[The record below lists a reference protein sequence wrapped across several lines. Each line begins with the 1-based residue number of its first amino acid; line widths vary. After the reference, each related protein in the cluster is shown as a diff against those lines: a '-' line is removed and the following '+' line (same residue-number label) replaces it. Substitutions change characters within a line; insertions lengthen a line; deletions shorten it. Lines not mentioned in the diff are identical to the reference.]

1 MRRPEMDGDVDQ
13 LIRDLIEQVRGVE
26 GVVAVVLGGSR
37 ARNTHT
43 PASDID
49 LGIYYDP
56 AIALD
61 ITGLDR
67 TAQAVDDAHRPGLVT
82 AIGGWGPWINGGG
95 WLTVR
100 GIAVDFLYRDL
111 GRVRHYT
118 EAACAGQIEFAY
130 QPGHPLGFAS
140 YIYMSEIAVCRVYWD
155 PQGAIAQLKR
165 QTTAYP
171 PRLKAAIIRQFWW
184 EADFSLQ
191 IARKA
196 IFRGDVAYVA
206 GCCFRAVG
214 CVLQTLFALN
224 EQYWLNEK
232 GATAMAAR
240 FPLCPAGLQ
249 ARIDAAFARLA
260 PAPAALT
267 EAVEN
272 LAGLVREIDVL
283 VQAVALG

>member
-1 MRRPEMDGDVDQ
+1 MRRPEMDEDVDQ
-13 LIRDLIEQVRGVE
+13 LMGDLVEQVRGVE
-26 GVVAVVLGGSR
+26 GVAAVVLGGSR

-56 AIALD
+56 AVGLD

-67 TAQAVDDAHRPGLVT
+67 VAQAMDDAHRPGLVT

-95 WLTVR
+95 WLTVQ

-111 GRVRHYT
+111 HRVQYYT
-118 EAACAGQIEFAY
+118 EAATAGQIEFVY

-140 YIYMSEIAVCRVYWD
+140 YIYMSEIAVCRAYWD
-155 PQGAIAQLKR
+155 PRGVIAQLKR
-165 QTTAYP
+165 QTVPYP
-171 PRLKAAIIRQFWW
+171 PRLKEAIIRQFWW

-196 IFRGDVAYVA
+196 LPRGDITYVA

-232 GATAMAAR
+232 GATAIAAN
-240 FPLCPAGLQ
+240 FSLGPSGLQ
-249 ARIDAAFARLA
+249 ARIGEAFSRLA
-260 PAPAALT
+260 PAPAALVQGIEILSGLIRET
-267 EAVEN
+267 DA
-272 LAGLVREIDVL
+272 LVR
-283 VQAVALG
+283 AHAPR